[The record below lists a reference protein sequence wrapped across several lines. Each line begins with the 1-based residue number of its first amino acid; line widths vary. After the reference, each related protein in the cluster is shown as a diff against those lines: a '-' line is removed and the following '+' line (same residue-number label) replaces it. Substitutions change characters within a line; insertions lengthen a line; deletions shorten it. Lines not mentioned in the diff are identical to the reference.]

1 MLTQTDTINES
12 PAPQARAA
20 TVRANSATRRRH
32 GAARR
37 ATVIRATIA
46 WILALITMFP
56 ILWLIIGAL
65 RPASQTFA
73 PGIGTSFTL
82 SNLTQVLTQVPF
94 PLYLMNSAIVSVT
107 VTLAALL
114 FHSMAAYALARL
126 KFRGRGTVFLLM
138 ISTML
143 VSLPVILVPLFII
156 VKQLGLVDTYAGL
169 IVPVIFNAFGIF
181 LLRQYYLNIPKELEE
196 AAELDGC
203 GYFRIYWNVII
214 PLSKPILASLAVLFF
229 LANWNSFLWPLTIT
243 QSPNLD
249 VIQIGISTL
258 QGQYTS
264 AWSLV
269 MAGSLVAAV
278 PTIIVFLIGQR
289 WLVDSLKTTGSKG

>member
-1 MLTQTDTINES
+1 MLTQTDTYRVT
-12 PAPQARAA
+12 APRAR
-20 TVRANSATRRRH
+20 TLGRGIPSARTRRHRA
-32 GAARR
+32 GRR
-37 ATVIRATIA
+37 ATLVRATVA

-82 SNLTQVLTQVPF
+82 SNIAQVLTQVPF

-107 VTLAALL
+107 VTAAALL

-203 GYFRIYWNVII
+203 GYFRIYWNVIL

-243 QSPNLD
+243 QNPNLY

-258 QGQYTS
+258 QGQYSS

-269 MAGSLVAAV
+269 MAGSLVAAI
-278 PTIIVFLIGQR
+278 PTVVVFLVGQR